1 MPLFVVFKREKMEH
15 EELLIELK
23 AHELEEKQIFLDR
36 AKLEEEIRRRL
47 NVKLGLEEQMHG
59 IELRRMQRAN
69 EEEEFRLEQKR
80 LLAEQDRLDLLTRE
94 AQRNKKLEHQQQ
106 MRALLDKRETSRKAQ
121 IAQLIR
127 EHDELMALEK
137 RR

>member
-36 AKLEEEIRRRL
+36 AKLEEEIRQRL

-106 MRALLDKRETSRKAQ
+106 MRALLEKRETSRKAQ

>member
-106 MRALLDKRETSRKAQ
+106 MRALLEKRETSRKAQ